1 MMHFFEFI
9 LAVVALVGG
18 TLFLLSP
25 VMIVKAVLQHRE
37 KMASLRFG
45 AEGSPAL
52 LEEMQ
57 RLRQEVAELRETTT
71 RFDMSFDAGLARVED
86 RLTTVEQETLHNR
99 YTQNVEERVSVGL
112 RS

>member
-1 MMHFFEFI
+1 MPASEFFLI
-9 LAVVALVGG
+9 LSAIGGG

-25 VMIVKAVLQHRE
+25 VMIVKTVLHHRE
-37 KMASLRFG
+37 KMASLKYG
-45 AEGSPAL
+45 SEGSPAL

-57 RLRQEVAELRETTT
+57 RLRREVAELRETTT

-86 RLTTVEQETLHNR
+86 RLTSVEQDTQRSR
-99 YTQNVEERVSVGL
+99 YAQPAEERVSVGL